1 MKRFAILIS
10 LLFSVFVS
18 YSQANKQQG
27 LAALYTVSTPAT
39 SGGEGDFIVS
49 GFMNDPL
56 GIYEVDSVEVGHIVW
71 DASGNRFVIEE
82 INSRSG
88 NTISLDLT
96 ALTDDTPVFD
106 TGVGCIQDETGM
118 LPIVIIGGLSD
129 IVRQSID
136 NHRRIVSRY
145 DEIQSLYTIGSQ
157 LYITGSLVPID
168 LDTVVGTTIYSGAS
182 PTTMTVGGISS
193 GTAITGLSLQDIIE
207 DLLVP
212 YIAPTFATFIISGQ
226 STTIEVGDSISG
238 SKNFTWTFTNG
249 ANVTATTMDI
259 ADLTT
264 PATLYTNIS
273 NTPPQAHNFTP
284 SIRKTTATSHSWRGS
299 ATNTQSTVFNSS
311 SFTVSWQHKRYWG
324 WCPDSTPSDA
334 EILSVSDELSTTRAK
349 SAFTATVSGSDR
361 NIFYAY
367 PASFGD
373 LTSLTV
379 GGFESLPAFTKTT
392 RSFVN
397 DFGVTISYNI
407 YVSNNT
413 FSANI
418 TNIVTQ

>member
-1 MKRFAILIS
+1 MRKLLIIAG
-10 LLFSVFVS
+10 LLFSIASQAQVGELFGGTANVFAVDDNTGPQFIFRAFFNEAASRWTGDSTQVGDHVFVFS
-18 YSQANKQQG
+18 GNKVYR
-27 LAALYTVSTPAT
+27 LTVDSILAESAALVTLRVRDSTATLASFPTGVCALMRLTDNNMYPAT
-39 SGGEGDFIVS
+39 IPGLPNVLYSKILTYFAEQAD
-49 GFMNDPL
+49 N
-56 GIYEVDSVEVGHIVW
+56 
-71 DASGNRFVIEE
+71 ASG
-82 INSRSG
+82 SSG
-88 NTISLDLT
+88 VYSL
-96 ALTDDTPVFD
+96 
-106 TGVGCIQDETGM
+106 
-118 LPIVIIGGLSD
+118 S
-129 IVRQSID
+129 
-136 NHRRIVSRY
+136 
-145 DEIQSLYTIGSQ
+145 
-157 LYITGSLVPID
+157 
-168 LDTVVGTTIYSGAS
+168 S
-182 PTTMTVGGISS
+182 PTTLTVGGINS
-193 GTAITGLSLQDIIE
+193 GTAIVGLSLEEIIE

-212 YIAPTFATFIISGQ
+212 YIPPTFATFLISGQ
-226 STTIEVGDSISG
+226 STAIEVGDSITG
-238 SKNFTWTFTNG
+238 SKDFTWTFTNG
-249 ANVTATTMDI
+249 SNVTATTTDI

-299 ATNTQSTVFNSS
+299 ATNTQSTAFNSS
-311 SFTVSWQHKRYWG
+311 SFTVAWQHKRYWG

-334 EILSVSDELSTTRAK
+334 EILAVSDELSTSRAK

-361 NIFYAY
+361 HVFYAY

-392 RSFVN
+392 RAFIN
-397 DFGVTISYNI
+397 DFGVSISYNV

>member
-1 MKRFAILIS
+1 MKKILFTILLSFVAIFA
-10 LLFSVFVS
+10 
-18 YSQANKQQG
+18 YSQVNYSFRGKANIYSATRGTGVDTAKWVVLAVFTDDMSYYASDSLTLG
-27 LAALYTVSTPAT
+27 DYIYTTSDFGCAALR
-39 SGGEGDFIVS
+39 
-49 GFMNDPL
+49 
-56 GIYEVDSVEVGHIVW
+56 VDT
-71 DASGNRFVIEE
+71 
-82 INSRSG
+82 INSKTGTIFNLDVTDMNNVLTSISG
-88 NTISLDLT
+88 QSFVFTPTPNQGYPTFAAGLPEQIQACIITDLALRVDQLSSTISSYV
-96 ALTDDTPVFD
+96 DT
-106 TGVGCIQDETGM
+106 
-118 LPIVIIGGLSD
+118 LYNLS
-129 IVRQSID
+129 
-136 NHRRIVSRY
+136 
-145 DEIQSLYTIGSQ
+145 
-157 LYITGSLVPID
+157 
-168 LDTVVGTTIYSGAS
+168 S
-182 PTTMTVGGISS
+182 PTTLTVGGINS
-193 GTAITGLSLQDIIE
+193 GTTIAGLTWQELME

-212 YIAPTFATFIISGQ
+212 YIAPTFAAFTISGQ

-238 SKNFTWTFTNG
+238 VESFTWTFTNG
-249 ANVTATTMDI
+249 ANVTTSTMDI

-299 ATNTQSTVFNSS
+299 ATNTQSTAFNSS

-334 EILSVSDELSTTRAK
+334 EILAVSDELSTTRAK

-361 NIFYAY
+361 HVFFSY

-392 RSFVN
+392 RAFVN
-397 DFGVTISYNI
+397 DFGVSISYNI